1 MTTAHA
7 ESSAGLSTQT
17 SLLDNRTPL
26 PRWLR
31 GVILLGI
38 ILLGMGAAISLLK
51 PAMLVSPNAEI
62 TAAVRV
68 YAGYTFSRDLALA
81 LMLLLALILRA
92 RSTLNGLM
100 LLTGLVQLLDVIP
113 DSLEHRYSIVPGI
126 LVIAVLFFLGAAR
139 LSGAPFWKLQ
149 AWRTN
154 S

>member
-7 ESSAGLSTQT
+7 QSPAGLSTQT
-17 SLLDNRTPL
+17 SLLDSRAPL
-26 PRWLR
+26 PLWLR

-92 RSTLNGLM
+92 RSTLNSLM
-100 LLTGLVQLLDVIP
+100 LLTGLIQSLDVIP
-113 DSLEHRYSIVPGI
+113 DCLEYRYSIVPGI
-126 LVIAVLFFLGAAR
+126 LVIAVLFFLGAAK

>member
-1 MTTAHA
+1 MTAPRA
-7 ESSAGLSTQT
+7 QSSAGLSIQT
-17 SLLDNRTPL
+17 SLLDSGTPL
-26 PRWLR
+26 PLWLR

-92 RSTLNGLM
+92 RSTLHSLM

-126 LVIAVLFFLGAAR
+126 LVIAVLFFLGAAK
-139 LSGAPFWKLQ
+139 LAGAPFWKLQ